1 MVNSIVNYKTK
12 DKKEKK
18 ILEKNKINKNEVIIK
33 KNIIYEKNKIK
44 MQRFSLNPKDGFYNM
59 MKRNQKYNNISN
71 GLNINNNMNKKN

>member
-44 MQRFSLNPKDGFYNM
+44 
-59 MKRNQKYNNISN
+59 I
-71 GLNINNNMNKKN
+71 